1 MTILQDVRYGVRV
14 LLKSSGTTLVM
25 LLILGL
31 GIGANTAI
39 FTLVNALYLKPLPL
53 RQPDEVVRIFAK
65 GRYAYGAGFSY
76 PEYIALRDHTTS
88 FSALAAETTRRLAPR
103 SGLCARHRSPPSA
116 KSADSPRVAA
126 D

>member
-14 LLKSSGTTLVM
+14 LLKSPGTTLVM

-88 FSALAAETTRRLAPR
+88 FSALAAETTIAQLHVVAGDDAREAPGAFR
-103 SGLCARHRSPPSA
+103 SEER
-116 KSADSPRVAA
+116 
-126 D
+126 